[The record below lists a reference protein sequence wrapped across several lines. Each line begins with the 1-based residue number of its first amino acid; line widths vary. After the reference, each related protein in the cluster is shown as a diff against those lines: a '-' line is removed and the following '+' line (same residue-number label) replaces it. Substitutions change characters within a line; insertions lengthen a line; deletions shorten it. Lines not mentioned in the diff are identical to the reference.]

1 VTTSV
6 VPAADPAHT
15 TTVRMGAAGLARRGE
30 VLETVGLGS
39 CVAIVIF
46 APLSQMAGLAHVML
60 PESEGL
66 SGDPAKFADT
76 AVPALVDRLD
86 AAGAV
91 APFTA
96 ALVGGASMFPGVP
109 SAPLT
114 DVATRNVA
122 ASRTALANASIPVL
136 REDVGGH
143 VGRSL
148 RVDAESMGLMVRTIR
163 GGERC
168 L

>member
-1 VTTSV
+1 MATVAA
-6 VPAADPAHT
+6 AADPAPG

-30 VLETVGLGS
+30 ILETVGLGS
-39 CVAIVIF
+39 CVAIVVF
-46 APLSQMAGLAHVML
+46 SPLSQMAALAHVML

-66 SGDPAKFADT
+66 ADAPTKFADT
-76 AVPALVDRLD
+76 AVPTLLD
-86 AAGAV
+86 QLEAAGAM

-109 SAPLT
+109 SALLS
-114 DVATRNVA
+114 DVASRNIEA
-122 ASRTALANASIPVL
+122 ARAALASASIPVL

-148 RVDAESMGLMVRTIR
+148 RVDAESQGVIVRTIR